1 MGQMQKISFA
11 RALLS
16 SPDLLILD
24 EATSNLD
31 RESKILIHEIL
42 KTKKCTIINST
53 HNIEDISYYDFHI
66 IIEEKNNLRNV
77 RYV

>member
-31 RESKILIHEIL
+31 RESKLLIHEIL